1 MPSLIRFQAAIS
13 QCPLIAILRG
23 LPPDGCEAIGEALVS
38 AGICV
43 MEVPLNG
50 PEPLD
55 SIERLVHALGD
66 RAIIGAGTVLD
77 PKIVPLIQATGAQL
91 IVSPN
96 VDDAVIS
103 ATIAGGLIS
112 IPGYFTPSEAFQ
124 AARAGAHGLKFF
136 PAEAGR
142 PEVIKAQKA
151 VLPKHLPVFIVGGV
165 TPTDIPLWQQAGAD
179 GFGIGSQLYKPGD
192 TAKQVHVRARAFV
205 RAVKNG

>member
-23 LPPDGCEAIGEALVS
+23 LPPDGCAEIGQALVA

-43 MEVPLNG
+43 VEVPLNS

-55 SIERLVHALGD
+55 AIERLAQTLGD

-77 PKIVPLIQATGAQL
+77 PKIVPLIQAAGAKL
-91 IVSPN
+91 IISPN
-96 VDDAVIS
+96 VDEAVIS
-103 ATIAGGLIS
+103 TTIASGLIS

-124 AARAGAHGLKFF
+124 AAHAGAHGLKFF

-151 VLPKHLPVFIVGGV
+151 VLPKHLPIFIVGGV
-165 TPTDIPLWQQAGAD
+165 APSDIPLWQQAGAD

-192 TAKQVHVRARAFV
+192 TAHQVHARACAFV
-205 RAVKNG
+205 RAVENG

>member
-1 MPSLIRFQAAIS
+1 MPGLIRFQAAIS

-23 LPPDGCEAIGEALVS
+23 LPPDGCEAIGEALVA
-38 AGICV
+38 AGIGV

-55 SIERLVHALGD
+55 TIERLARALGD

-77 PKIVPLIQATGAQL
+77 PKVVPLIQAAGGRL
-91 IVSPN
+91 VVSPN
-96 VDDAVIS
+96 VNEAVI
-103 ATIAGGLIS
+103 ATSIAGGLIS

-124 AARAGAHGLKFF
+124 AAHAGAHGLKFF

-151 VLPKHLPVFIVGGV
+151 VLPQQLAVFIVGGV
-165 TPTDIPLWQQAGAD
+165 APTDIPLWQQAGAD
-179 GFGIGSQLYKPGD
+179 GFGIGSQLYRPGD
-192 TAKQVHVRARAFV
+192 TAKQVLVRARTFV
-205 RAVKNG
+205 SAVKHG

>member
-1 MPSLIRFQAAIS
+1 MASLIRFQAAIS
-13 QCPLIAILRG
+13 DCPLIAILRG
-23 LPPDGCEAIGEALVS
+23 LAPDGCEAIGEALVS
-38 AGICV
+38 AGICM

-50 PEPLD
+50 PEPLTT
-55 SIERLVHALGD
+55 IERLVQALGE

-77 PKIVPLIQATGAQL
+77 PIIVPLIHATGAQL

-96 VDDAVIS
+96 VDDVVIS
-103 ATIAGGLIS
+103 ATIGSGLIS

-151 VLPKHLPVFIVGGV
+151 VLPQHLPVFIVGGV
-165 TPTDIPLWQQAGAD
+165 APSDIPAWQQAGAD

-205 RAVKNG
+205 KAVKNG